1 MTSLF
6 PKIDVPTYSVKLP
19 VSKIDVTYRPY
30 LTKEEKLL
38 LMALESKDSK
48 TIMQTIRQVAVNCV
62 IKPENLNVDNL
73 AMVDLEF
80 LFLHLRAKSKGEML
94 ESQFSCKADSTELSE
109 DGETFKPC
117 NNPILLKARIDEL
130 KVDGLTDYK
139 DVIPLTDKIG
149 VKMRLPRY
157 MDMEATAVDD
167 EMTPTQ
173 KAYALVLAAIES
185 VYDSDQV
192 YKVDKSNL
200 KDLEVFLD
208 SLSIDQF
215 RKIEAF
221 FATVPRIDYT
231 FNVKCTKCGFDHSIH
246 YKDTAS
252 FF

>member
-94 ESQFSCKADSTELSE
+94 EANFMCKADVTNAET
-109 DGETFKPC
+109 GEEYEC
-117 NNPILLKARIDEL
+117 NTQMVLQTRIDN
-130 KVDGLTDYK
+130 LTVK
-139 DVIPLTDKIG
+139 NLENFSATIPLTESIG
-149 VKMRLPRY
+149 VTMRLARY
-157 MDMEATAVDD
+157 KDASDAFTNETL
-167 EMTPTQ
+167 TQTQ
-173 KAYALVLAAIES
+173 KAYAMVLASIES
-185 VYDSDQV
+185 VYDKDQIYQV
-192 YKVDKSNL
+192 TKSNI
-200 KDLEVFLD
+200 KDLETFLE
-208 SLSIDQF
+208 SLTSEQF
-215 RKIEAF
+215 KKIEAF
-221 FATVPRIDYT
+221 FEKTPVIDYT